1 MVVKWEQG
9 VVPGL
14 IPSAGRMATA
24 LFQRLGEGFYVV
36 LREYEGLAV
45 REAPESVAQ
54 NHERER
60 ERNVNERQKGKVE

>member
-14 IPSAGRMATA
+14 IPSAGRMDTA
-24 LFQRLGEGFYVV
+24 LFQRLGAGFHVV

-54 NHERER
+54 NH
-60 ERNVNERQKGKVE
+60 